1 MEIDSDGDICGIPG
15 KNKYRRER
23 ELKKYFKLLFRVLAA
38 VFCVALPVRYN
49 LPDKIYTSDRRQ
61 AEIGRVPEIKLIA
74 KDRQIY
80 ADRTDARYEAK
91 LFGLIKVKEVT
102 VSQKETR

>member
-74 KDRQIY
+74 KTGKFTPTEPTPGMTPNYLDLSR
-80 ADRTDARYEAK
+80 
-91 LFGLIKVKEVT
+91 
-102 VSQKETR
+102 